1 MGPKQPPEYAELQRK
16 RILEAAW
23 DLFAERGY
31 HETTM
36 REIAARLGMSTGV
49 LYGHFAGKDDIIRA
63 LADRSRRS
71 NAEMLETLSKERTTR
86 RALEVLFDMLVTVW
100 SADDQKRGAKG
111 NISLLAE
118 AVRRE
123 DMREQ
128 ASELYGRTAE
138 LFTKLAEAGVRK
150 GEFGHSVE
158 PAGLGSLLAALFL
171 GLQTERVLLG
181 DTDAGEHLSA
191 VRSVLLR
198 NIWRDTDEEAGERR
212 TGA

>member
-1 MGPKQPPEYAELQRK
+1 MGPKLPPEYAELQRK

-23 DLFAERGY
+23 DLFADRGY

-36 REIAARLGMSTGV
+36 RAVAARLGMSTGV

-86 RALEVLFDMLVTVW
+86 RALEVLFDMLVTGW
-100 SADDQKRGAKG
+100 GEDEKRGAKG

-123 DMREQ
+123 DIREQ
-128 ASELYGRTAE
+128 ASELYRRTVE
-138 LFTKLAEAGVRK
+138 LFTKLAERGVSR
-150 GEFGHSVE
+150 GEFSDSVE
-158 PAGLGSLLAALFL
+158 PAGLGSLLAAMFL

-181 DTDAGEHLSA
+181 DADVGEHLSA
-191 VRSVLLR
+191 IRRVLLR
-198 NIWRDTDEEAGERR
+198 NIWSDADEEASEERA
-212 TGA
+212 GS